1 VTRPLAARRVVKR
14 YGSTVALDGV
24 SVTLAS
30 GRVHAVIGEN
40 GAGKSTLARV
50 LAGIE
55 QPDAGEVVLDD
66 VAVCFGSRRD
76 AIGAG
81 VGFVPQSLSLIGDLS
96 LAENHALSTGR
107 WRFARRDAAA
117 ELAAQAAASG
127 ISLPL
132 DRRTSALSL
141 AERQLGELLLAL
153 AAGARVL
160 LLDEPTSSLGPL
172 DVDRLIER
180 LRRLAADGTAIALV
194 THRLDEVQRA
204 ADDVT
209 VLRRGQVV
217 YQDRVGAA
225 GAEELATLMV
235 GERAPVVRPPRRELG
250 PVRLR
255 AEGLH
260 GRPLTGPPLTDIDL
274 EVRGGEVVGVAGV
287 AGGGQRTLVDMLVG
301 LTRPG
306 SGRVLVDGIDITGR
320 ADRAAA
326 LGVAWTPEER
336 GEGLVDV
343 RPVADNAV
351 LRHSR
356 EPRFRHYGLLR
367 HRRMHD
373 FARRLCQRFDV
384 RPPRPELLTRA
395 LSGGNQQKLMTG
407 RELEPRP
414 SVVVAHG
421 PTQGLDLRA
430 AAALHRELFD
440 AAAHGAAVV
449 VISAD
454 LDEILGLADRI
465 VVLNGGRLVAE
476 LDGHQPDIDYLGR
489 AMAGLI

>member
-1 VTRPLAARRVVKR
+1 VTAPLAASGVVKR
-14 YGSTVALDGV
+14 FGSTVALAGV
-24 SVTLAS
+24 SVTLTS
-30 GRVHAVIGEN
+30 GRIHAVIGEN
-40 GAGKSTLARV
+40 GAGKSTLAKV

-55 QPDAGEVVLDD
+55 QPDAGEVLLDGAPVRFD
-66 VAVCFGSRRD
+66 GRRD
-76 AIGAG
+76 AIVAG

-96 LAENHALSTGR
+96 LAENHAMSTGR
-107 WRFARRDAAA
+107 WRFDRREAAA
-117 ELAAQAAASG
+117 ELAAQAANSG
-127 ISLPL
+127 ISLRL
-132 DRRTSALSL
+132 DRRTSSLSL

-180 LRRLAADGTAIALV
+180 LRRLAATGTAIVLV
-194 THRLDEVQRA
+194 THRLDEVRRA

-209 VLRRGQVV
+209 VLRRGEVV
-217 YQDRVGAA
+217 YQDRVGTVDAA
-225 GAEELATLMV
+225 ELATLMV

-260 GRPLTGPPLTDIDL
+260 ARPRSGPPLADIAL

-287 AGGGQRTLVDMLVG
+287 AGGGQRTLVDLLVG
-301 LTRPG
+301 LARPR
-306 SGRVLVDGIDITGR
+306 SGRVTVDGVDITGR

-326 LGVAWTPEER
+326 MGVAWTPEER
-336 GEGLVDV
+336 SEGLVDA

-351 LRHSR
+351 LLHAR
-356 EPRFRHYGLLR
+356 EPRFRHHGLVH
-367 HRRMHD
+367 HRRIHD

-384 RPPRPELLTRA
+384 RPPRPELPAHA

-407 RELEPRP
+407 RELEADPR
-414 SVVVAHG
+414 VIVAHG

-430 AAALHRELFD
+430 SAALHRELFD
-440 AAAHGAAVV
+440 AAARGAAVV

-465 VVLNGGRLVAE
+465 VVLTGGRLVAE
-476 LDGHQPDIDYLGR
+476 LDGHDPDIDYLGR
-489 AMAGLI
+489 AMAGLT